1 MGISIG
7 DRERL
12 RALAGQ
18 QAQLAV
24 SPAMRTL
31 YKEWVTHGQ
40 SGTLG
45 RPMVRIELWTF
56 EQDILPP
63 LYQCTGEEARAIE
76 RRLLSN
82 IVNHTLF
89 GDDTLVPD
97 HYGVY
102 GHGWFKPFGL
112 TVKRRET
119 GGVGHHFVSYLYD
132 LEKDMHV
139 LNESE
144 YGWRDNPDEADLAH
158 DLFGDLLPVR
168 PSGMTLG
175 SSPMQD
181 LVHIMDME
189 DLYMAMFDTPDLF
202 VQVLER
208 LTDDYA
214 EYFRFLQNKGVL
226 VSAARGQHLAQGS
239 YCFTDRLP
247 DLKESARLTDLWLYM
262 DSQETSGVSPEMYAQ
277 LVFPSY
283 EKLMALFGRVSY
295 GCCEAVHAL
304 WEPCL
309 KRITNLGKV
318 SISPWCDEPMMGDAL
333 RGSDIVFLRKP
344 TPNLLGVGAPLPEEE
359 VTKHLSATGMAA
371 RGCKLEVS
379 QRDVYRINGTPDKV
393 RRYVTLIRQALAD
406 TWH

>member
-1 MGISIG
+1 MRIG
-7 DRERL
+7 VSDRERL
-12 RALAGQ
+12 RALAGE
-18 QAQLAV
+18 QAQLAA
-24 SPAMRTL
+24 SDAMRQL
-31 YKEWVTHGQ
+31 YDAWVVNGQ

-56 EQDILPP
+56 EQDILPA
-63 LYQCTGEEARAIE
+63 LMRCTGEEARAIE
-76 RRLLSN
+76 RRLLAN
-82 IVNHTLF
+82 MVNHTLF

-97 HYGVY
+97 HFGVS

-119 GGVGHHFVSYLYD
+119 GGIGHHFVSYLYD
-132 LEKDMHV
+132 LEKDLGV
-139 LNESE
+139 LQKSE
-144 YGWRDNPDEADLAH
+144 YGWTDNREDADRAN

-168 PSGMTLG
+168 ASGGALG

-189 DLYMAMFDTPDLF
+189 DLYMAMMDTPELF
-202 VQVLER
+202 AHLLGR

-214 EYFRFLQNKGVL
+214 EYFRFLERKGVL
-226 VSAARGQHLAQGS
+226 ISAARGQHLSQGS

-247 DLKESARLTDLWLYM
+247 DGKESAKLKDLWLYM
-262 DSQETSGVSPEMYAQ
+262 DSQETSGVSPEMYAR

-304 WEPCL
+304 WAPCL
-309 KRITNLGKV
+309 ERIANLGKV
-318 SISPWCDEPMMGDAL
+318 SISPWCDEHIMGEAL
-333 RGSDIVFLRKP
+333 RGTDIVFLRKP
-344 TPNLLGVGAPLPEEE
+344 TPNLLGVGTQLNEDE
-359 VTKHLSATGMAA
+359 VRKHLAKTGLAA

-379 QRDVYRINGTPDKV
+379 QRDVYRINGTPEKV
-393 RRYVTLIRQALAD
+393 RRYVALIRQALAD